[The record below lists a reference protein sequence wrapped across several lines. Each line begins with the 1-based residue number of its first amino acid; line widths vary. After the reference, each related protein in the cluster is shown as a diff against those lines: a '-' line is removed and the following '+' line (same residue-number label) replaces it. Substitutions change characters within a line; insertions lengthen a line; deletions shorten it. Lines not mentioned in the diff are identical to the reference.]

1 MKRKTLAILGA
12 VAAVAVVGALSIP
25 AIAGGPGGCWG
36 RGPGFGMMGHHGG
49 PGWQGMGG
57 PMGGPGMGW
66 QGMNGSMNG
75 PWAGPMG
82 GAMGGHMGGPMGG
95 FGPRQ
100 VFMTF
105 DADKDGTV
113 TVAEA
118 EAGIEKLRASHDADG
133 NGTLSR
139 EEFDKLFADMTKGMA
154 DRPFSMLDANGDGQL
169 SAEELRFPAQMMAR
183 MQAWHGQP
191 AGPGAKPAN

>member
-12 VAAVAVVGALSIP
+12 VAAVAVVGALAIP
-25 AIAGGPGGCWG
+25 AIAGGPGGCG
-36 RGPGFGMMGHHGG
+36 GPGPGFGMMGHQGG
-49 PGWQGMGG
+49 PGWHGMNGPRGG
-57 PMGGPGMGW
+57 PMGGPT
-66 QGMNGSMNG
+66 
-75 PWAGPMG
+75 
-82 GAMGGHMGGPMGG
+82 GAPTGAPMGG
-95 FGPRQ
+95 FGPMQ

-118 EAGIEKLRASHDADG
+118 EAGIETLRASHDADG
-133 NGTLSR
+133 NGILSR

-154 DRPFSMLDANGDGQL
+154 ERPFAMLDADRDGQL

-183 MQAWHGQP
+183 MQAWHSQP
-191 AGPGAKPAN
+191 AGPGPKPAN

>member
-36 RGPGFGMMGHHGG
+36 RGPGFGMMGHQGG
-49 PGWQGMGG
+49 PGWNGMNGPMGG
-57 PMGGPGMGW
+57 PMGGRMH
-66 QGMNGSMNG
+66 GS
-75 PWAGPMG
+75 
-82 GAMGGHMGGPMGG
+82 MGG
-95 FGPRQ
+95 FGPMQ

-118 EAGIEKLRASHDADG
+118 QAGIEKLRASHDADG
-133 NGTLSR
+133 NGTVSR

-154 DRPFSMLDANGDGQL
+154 ERPFAMLDANGDGQL

-191 AGPGAKPAN
+191 AGPDPKPAN

>member
-57 PMGGPGMGW
+57 PMGGPGMGR
-66 QGMNGSMNG
+66 QGMNG
-75 PWAGPMG
+75 PMG
-82 GAMGGHMGGPMGG
+82 GRMGG

-154 DRPFSMLDANGDGQL
+154 ERPFAMLDANGDGQI

>member
-12 VAAVAVVGALSIP
+12 VAAIAVVGALSIP

-36 RGPGFGMMGHHGG
+36 RGPGFGMMGGHGG

-57 PMGGPGMGW
+57 PMGGGMGG
-66 QGMNGSMNG
+66 GMH
-75 PWAGPMG
+75 GPMG
-82 GAMGGHMGGPMGG
+82 RFAAA
-95 FGPRQ
+95 Q

-105 DADKDGTV
+105 DADGNGTV

-118 EAGIEKLRASHDADG
+118 EAGIEKLRASHDGDG

-139 EEFDKLFADMTKGMA
+139 EEFGKLFAEVTKTMA
-154 DRPFSMLDANGDGQL
+154 DRPFAMLDANGDGQL
-169 SAEELRFPAQMMAR
+169 SAEEMRFPAQMMAR
-183 MQAWHGQP
+183 MQAWHRQQ
-191 AGPGAKPAN
+191 AAPGTKPGN

>member
-12 VAAVAVVGALSIP
+12 VAAIAVVGALSIP

-36 RGPGFGMMGHHGG
+36 RGPGFGMMGGHGG

-57 PMGGPGMGW
+57 PMGGGMGG
-66 QGMNGSMNG
+66 GMH
-75 PWAGPMG
+75 GPMG
-82 GAMGGHMGGPMGG
+82 RFAAA
-95 FGPRQ
+95 Q

-105 DADKDGTV
+105 DADGNGTV

-118 EAGIEKLRASHDADG
+118 EAGIEKLRASHDGDG

-139 EEFDKLFADMTKGMA
+139 EEFGKLFAEVTKTMA
-154 DRPFSMLDANGDGQL
+154 DRPFAMLDANGDGQL
-169 SAEELRFPAQMMAR
+169 SAEEMRFPAQMMAR
-183 MQAWHGQP
+183 MQAWHRQQ
-191 AGPGAKPAN
+191 AAPGIKPGN